1 MIQLTRRE
9 RRLGISVAAALAAW
23 GIYAL
28 AIQPM
33 RDRVRQLHRLI
44 PEKQNE
50 LREVQAK
57 SADYLA
63 FAYEFEEIQERMAR
77 QDPDFRLLPFLESLT
92 EQHGLKAYLVR
103 MQQQDAPAAK
113 PGHAETIVEIGLE
126 GVPLRH
132 LIGFLHAIE
141 DSAVA
146 AQVCSLHIRKQTQGN
161 ARLDATIQICSPRT
175 VQGTVATDW
184 PVR

>member
-9 RRLGISVAAALAAW
+9 RRLGIGVAAALAAW

-33 RDRVRQLHRLI
+33 RDRVQQLYRLI

-57 SADYLA
+57 SAEYLA
-63 FAYEFEEIQERMAR
+63 FAYEFEEVQERMAQ
-77 QDPDFRLLPFLESLT
+77 QDPDFQLLPFLESLT

-103 MQQQDAPAAK
+103 MQQQDAAAAQ
-113 PGHAETIVEIGLE
+113 PGYAETIVEIGLE

-132 LIGFLHAIE
+132 LIGFLRAVE
-141 DSAVA
+141 DSTVA
-146 AQVCSLHIRKQTQGN
+146 AQVCSLHIHRQTQAN

-175 VQGTVATDW
+175 VQATVAADW
-184 PVR
+184 SAR

>member
-9 RRLGISVAAALAAW
+9 RRFGIGVAAALAVW
-23 GIYAL
+23 GLYAL

-33 RDRVRQLHRLI
+33 RDRVQQLHRLI

-50 LREVQAK
+50 LREVQAR
-57 SADYLA
+57 SAEYLA
-63 FAYEFEEIQERMAR
+63 FAYEFEEVQERMAQ
-77 QDPDFRLLPFLESLT
+77 QDPDFQLLPFLESLT

-103 MQQQDAPAAK
+103 MQQQDAAAAK
-113 PGHAETIVEIGLE
+113 PGYAETIVEIALE

-132 LIGFLHAIE
+132 LIGFLRAIE
-141 DSAVA
+141 DSTVA
-146 AQVCSLHIRKQTQGN
+146 AQVCSLHIHRQTQA

-175 VQGTVATDW
+175 VQATVAADW
-184 PVR
+184 PAP

>member
-1 MIQLTRRE
+1 MIPLTRRE
-9 RRLGISVAAALAAW
+9 RRLGIGVAAALAAW

-33 RDRVRQLHRLI
+33 RDRIQQLRRLI

-57 SADYLA
+57 SAEYLA
-63 FAYEFEEIQERMAR
+63 FEREFEQVQERMAQ
-77 QDPDFRLLPFLESLT
+77 QDPDFQLLPFLESLT

-103 MQQQDAPAAK
+103 MQQQDAPSAK
-113 PGHAETIVEIGLE
+113 PGYAETIVEIALE

-132 LIGFLHAIE
+132 LVDFLRAIDE
-141 DSAVA
+141 SAVA
-146 AQVCSLHIRKQTQGN
+146 AQVWSLHLHKQTQGQ
-161 ARLDATIQICSPRT
+161 ARLDATIQICSPST
-175 VQGTVATDW
+175 IPPTVAADW
-184 PVR
+184 TVR